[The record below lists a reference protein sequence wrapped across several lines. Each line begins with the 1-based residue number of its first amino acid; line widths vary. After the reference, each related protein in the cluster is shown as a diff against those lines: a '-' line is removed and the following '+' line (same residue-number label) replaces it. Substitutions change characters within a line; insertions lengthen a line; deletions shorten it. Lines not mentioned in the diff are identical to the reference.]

1 MAVLRFNAG
10 PVVKKLS
17 PTGLLLCSAVL
28 AGAGLVILTY
38 AESVAA
44 IFAAATVFYVGVCY
58 FWPTMLGVTSERVPK
73 GGEMALALM
82 GGWGMAVVGI
92 ITAPAMG
99 WIVDV
104 YGHDQLP
111 LEATRV
117 CIVQGVEVLP
127 QIQETGSED
136 EIRGID
142 EAIGLVNEVN
152 DFINANNEL
161 PKVKTAKA
169 LRNIARYGGESEAG
183 RAATELIGPA
193 DEYGG
198 PFSFRW
204 VAALSVVIIVVFGFL
219 FMNDR
224 ARGGYKAEKIGH

>member
-1 MAVLRFNAG
+1 
-10 PVVKKLS
+10 
-17 PTGLLLCSAVL
+17 
-28 AGAGLVILTY
+28 
-38 AESVAA
+38 
-44 IFAAATVFYVGVCY
+44 
-58 FWPTMLGVTSERVPK
+58 VTSERIPK

-92 ITAPAMG
+92 ITTPAMG
-99 WIVDV
+99 WIVDL
-104 YGHDQLP
+104 YGHNQLP
-111 LEATRV
+111 LEETRI
-117 CIVQGVEVLP
+117 CIMQGVELLG
-127 QIQETGSED
+127 QIKETGGED
-136 EIRGID
+136 ETRGID
-142 EAIGLVNEVN
+142 EAISMVNEVN
-152 DFINANNEL
+152 EYITANGEL

-169 LRNIARYGGESEAG
+169 LRNIASYAGESETG
-183 RAATELIGPA
+183 KAATELIEPA